1 MIKMITTTEY
11 SDVTIMC
18 DDSDFQF
25 KTHKSILSACSLE
38 LDKIIRKTTE
48 KNPVIYLRGV
58 HTKEMEALIQFM
70 YLGRTT
76 INQRDLPELLKVAQD
91 LKIKGIGDKDKEDI
105 RNSPK
110 NDDEIII
117 VDKST
122 EDKMMNESDATGSSF
137 RPNKVLSQQNK
148 TDDMLEENVLF
159 DNDHEN
165 KSLIKSLD
173 FKRTIKNAMT
183 KVNEDHESSFG
194 FSFEQAFPNDEKNKS
209 LSPQKTKGGSENVD
223 AKEDKSQ
230 PAKRGR
236 GRPRKSDIVIKE
248 VTSISDSLPAK
259 RGRGRPRKVD
269 MAVKQEVST
278 CQEDVIVKDPLAEA
292 FTETNITV

>member
-1 MIKMITTTEY
+1 MDWNEYSDHLKDLMIKMITTTEY

-58 HTKEMEALIQFM
+58 HSKEMEALIQFM

-137 RPNKVLSQQNK
+137 RPKKVPSQKNKAYD
-148 TDDMLEENVLF
+148 TLEENV
-159 DNDHEN
+159 
-165 KSLIKSLD
+165 
-173 FKRTIKNAMT
+173 
-183 KVNEDHESSFG
+183 
-194 FSFEQAFPNDEKNKS
+194 
-209 LSPQKTKGGSENVD
+209 
-223 AKEDKSQ
+223 
-230 PAKRGR
+230 
-236 GRPRKSDIVIKE
+236 
-248 VTSISDSLPAK
+248 
-259 RGRGRPRKVD
+259 
-269 MAVKQEVST
+269 
-278 CQEDVIVKDPLAEA
+278 
-292 FTETNITV
+292 FTPV